1 MRGKDINL
9 TVLAGMSHVR
19 EIKALTE
26 SGETWPIENVSVAGE
41 LWDVRM
47 DGVIA
52 RLECRVTEEGII
64 EVRFPEMEAGR
75 YIFAVDGVS
84 DDGQIERIIEGYIGY
99 EGPEM
104 AKEVIDEVERGT
116 ELQVYIGKEVRRALF
131 GRNKAWEEKYR
142 LTQEVA
148 EQLNEVVSK
157 LERAERLNEEFDNKL
172 RDFVVPND
180 ATGTWVVGGVDTGKP
195 YKGED
200 GIDGRTMKREIVSVL
215 EDLPARGDLGTYYYV
230 DGAVPL
236 MFRASKAG
244 EVVYMEIESMD
255 DFTGVLING
264 EQLIK
269 GGNTLEA
276 LANFINARYGSFTA
290 EVASDK
296 ALKMTATEQGVTLQS
311 FNADV
316 RIKRWLGYQVYI
328 SVLQG
333 GTWEWYNI
341 DKANDLLN
349 AIPAT
354 TSKAGVVRLDS
365 TVTDYTDRVPTS
377 HAVST
382 HVRFYFNQ
390 CVVQSQ
396 LDDAKVEVLREVEE
410 QGYVKQADLPDFV
423 TDSELQEAI
432 AREHS
437 GLVSSAFGKKIV
449 ELSETEYSLLENP
462 DEDTYYLTFAD

>member
-104 AKEVIDEVERGT
+104 AKEVINEVERGT

-148 EQLNEVVSK
+148 EQLNEVDSK

-172 RDFVVPND
+172 RDFVVPNES
-180 ATGTWVVGGVDTGKP
+180 TETWHVGGRDTGKP

-200 GIDGRTMKREIVSVL
+200 GVDGRTMNRTIVSGL
-215 EDLPARGDLGTYYYV
+215 ENLPAKGDKGTYYYV
-230 DGAVPL
+230 DGHID
-236 MFRASKAG
+236 FFTASKAG

-255 DFTGVLING
+255 DLTGVFING

-276 LANFINARYGSFTA
+276 LANFINVRYESFTA

-296 ALKMTATEQGVTLQS
+296 ALKMTATEQGVTLYS
-311 FNADV
+311 WNGDV
-316 RIKRWLGYQVYI
+316 TTRRWLGYQVYLYMLVI
-328 SVLQG
+328 G
-333 GTWEWYNI
+333 IWEWVNI

-349 AIPAT
+349 AVPAT

-382 HVRFYFNQ
+382 HVRHYFNQ

-396 LDDAKVEVLREVEE
+396 LDDAKAEVLREVEE
-410 QGYVKQADLPDFV
+410 RDYVKQADLPDFV
-423 TDSELQEAI
+423 TDAELQEAI